1 MEAPDREKDYGTVVI
16 RVIEKRN
23 FEKWL
28 RAGGR
33 DGEENGGRRRRGRGR
48 ERMLFCVC
56 MGTCERER
64 ESEKAF

>member
-33 DGEENGGRRRRGRGR
+33 DGEENGGRRRRGEGER
-48 ERMLFCVC
+48 ECCSVCVW
-56 MGTCERER
+56 GHVRER
-64 ESEKAF
+64 E